1 MLNFPIQTDETAP
14 EASRA
19 TLAAV
24 ERAWG
29 FAPNLIRTFANSP
42 AVLEGAWA
50 LLTAFGKTRFTPA
63 EQQLIALAI
72 SVENECGYCAAAHSL
87 MGKGAGLSAAELD
100 AARAGQ
106 ALPEPRHEALRRFA
120 TVVTAT
126 RGNPGDAEIRA
137 FLAAGH
143 DPTAVLEV
151 ILGVATKTLMN
162 YTDHIAHVPLD
173 TAFKATAWQADLKTA
188 A

>member
-1 MLNFPIQTDETAP
+1 MLSYPIQTNETAP

-24 ERAWG
+24 EKAWG

-50 LLTAFGKTRFTPA
+50 LLSAFSKTRFTPA
-63 EQQLIALAI
+63 EQQLISLAI

-87 MGKGAGLSAAELD
+87 MGKGAGLSASELD
-100 AARAGQ
+100 AARAG
-106 ALPEPRHEALRRFA
+106 LPVLAPRHEALRHFA

-126 RGNPGDAEIRA
+126 RGNPGIAEINA
-137 FLAAGH
+137 FLGAGY
-143 DPTAVLEV
+143 DQTAILEV

-162 YTDHIAHVPLD
+162 YTDHVASVALD
-173 TAFKATAWQADLKTA
+173 DAFKATAWQSSLKA
-188 A
+188 AA